1 MRTYRNKKKWT
12 RQGKKIF
19 TRRRTFFFQTLLYQE
34 KKDCDIPDSCLFVFS
49 IPGVLVKLLLCS
61 ESAGSATVP
70 FYPNFQAR
78 EQPRDQPGCYCL
90 NRTTTAVLQKS
101 TKCFLKKTALFELR
115 SVRKDHPKPF
125 KSYAI
130 QLKNKLHK
138 SHFFLYRWPLRT
150 CWCTASKSC
159 MLCLLLNPSGSG
171 TVN

>member
-101 TKCFLKKTALFELR
+101 TKCFLKKTVYLSWGQWERTIPSHLNHMPFNWRTNSTNLIF
-115 SVRKDHPKPF
+115 SCTDDH
-125 KSYAI
+125 
-130 QLKNKLHK
+130 
-138 SHFFLYRWPLRT
+138 
-150 CWCTASKSC
+150 
-159 MLCLLLNPSGSG
+159 
-171 TVN
+171 